1 MAGCLKGESEVKKK
15 DAKFACSKCGAAAGK
30 KDHLCKPEKL
40 KDQKQ
45 EKQDKKGKK
54 EKKKK
59 K

>member
-1 MAGCLKGESEVKKK
+1 MAGCLKGESKVKQK
-15 DAKFACSKCGAAAGK
+15 DAKFACSKCGAAADK

-40 KDQKQ
+40 KEQK
-45 EKQDKKGKK
+45 EKKGKK